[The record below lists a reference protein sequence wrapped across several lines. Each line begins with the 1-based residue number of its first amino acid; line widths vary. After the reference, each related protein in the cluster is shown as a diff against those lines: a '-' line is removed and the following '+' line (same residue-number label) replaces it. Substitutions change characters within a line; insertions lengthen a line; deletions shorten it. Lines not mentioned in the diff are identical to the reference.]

1 MTMIVFAA
9 AFVLIALVVAVLL
22 ISVSFR
28 DAALCPRRET
38 LVDIVDGRCAYRA
51 TTCANA
57 PLGCER
63 ECIKLSDFSARAC

>member
-1 MTMIVFAA
+1 MIVFVV
-9 AFVLIALVVAVLL
+9 AFVLTALVIAVILV
-22 ISVSFR
+22 SVTFQNSAFCR
-28 DAALCPRRET
+28 RRET
-38 LVDIVDGRCAYRA
+38 LVEIVNGQCVYRA